1 MVNPSFLFEVNMHG
15 EVLQEVDHLKILNEA
30 DSIKVA
36 LDKGWS
42 NMPDQ
47 VGLQGH
53 KPDLN
58 PLTEYENSCGRG
70 HRMQYPENYFK
81 YDLWDIPIVNS
92 IMAKYGMIR
101 TRLMASKPKTCLTIH
116 ADMSKRIHIPLM
128 SNPECLM
135 VIEDRAYYLE
145 PGKVYLTNTTLRHT
159 ALNGSQTNRL
169 HIVGCIYS

>member
-1 MVNPSFLFEVNMHG
+1 MVNPSFLFEVNMHV

-30 DSIKVA
+30 NSIKVA

-81 YDLWDIPIVNS
+81 YDLITPWKAIIS
-92 IMAKYGMIR
+92 
-101 TRLMASKPKTCLTIH
+101 ASAVLNKKIIIS
-116 ADMSKRIHIPLM
+116 ADY
-128 SNPECLM
+128 E
-135 VIEDRAYYLE
+135 VIDYTFSE
-145 PGKVYLTNTTLRHT
+145 
-159 ALNGSQTNRL
+159 
-169 HIVGCIYS
+169 YS